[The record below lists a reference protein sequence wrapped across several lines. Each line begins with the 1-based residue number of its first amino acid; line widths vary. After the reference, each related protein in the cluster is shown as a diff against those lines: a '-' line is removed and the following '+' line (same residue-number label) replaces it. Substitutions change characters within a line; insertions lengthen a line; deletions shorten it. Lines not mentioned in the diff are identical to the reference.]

1 MGPGALAIVLFGA
14 WWVVL
19 AIVVDP
25 LVGAVMAAVMLLLDP
40 YLPLDP
46 TRDWLSAMPG
56 WHV

>member
-1 MGPGALAIVLFGA
+1 MHPVDMQRSGSPRRPMGPGALAIVLFGA

-40 YLPLDP
+40 
-46 TRDWLSAMPG
+46 
-56 WHV
+56 